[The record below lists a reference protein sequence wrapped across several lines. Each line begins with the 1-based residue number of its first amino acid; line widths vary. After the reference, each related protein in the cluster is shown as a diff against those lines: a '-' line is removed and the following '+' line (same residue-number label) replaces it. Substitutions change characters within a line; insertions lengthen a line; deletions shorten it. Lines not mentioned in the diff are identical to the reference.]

1 MKKIIIKQIKDLYTT
16 NWITLKQATVVNK
29 NGKQFK
35 WDFIA
40 RKNEQKIITII
51 CHSSISNRILV
62 IKEFRVPINKYVI
75 EFPAGLIEEGETI
88 EQAAIRELKEET
100 GYIGKIFRVSPFL
113 TKSAYLT
120 SELSAFVE
128 MEANENEI
136 GPTQLEK
143 EEDIHPI
150 WLKPEE
156 FENQFLYH
164 HNDEYIIDSLVWMAL
179 TAFKVNNSYS

>member
-1 MKKIIIKQIKDLYTT
+1 MNITQIKDLHTT
-16 NWITLKQATVVNK
+16 NWVTLKQATVVNK
-29 NGKQFK
+29 NGKKFM

-51 CHSSISNRILV
+51 CHSSKSNRILV
-62 IKEFRVPINKYVI
+62 IKEFRIPINKYVI

-100 GYIGKIFRVSPFL
+100 GYKGKILRVSPYL

-128 MEANENEI
+128 MEANEDEI
-136 GPTQLEK
+136 GPTQMEK
-143 EEDIHPI
+143 EEEIYPI
-150 WLKPEE
+150 WIKPEE
-156 FENQFLYH
+156 FENQFLL
-164 HNDEYIIDSLVWMAL
+164 HNPDEFFIDSLVWMAL
-179 TAFKVNNSYS
+179 TTFNVNKSYK

>member
-1 MKKIIIKQIKDLYTT
+1 MKNIIIKQIKDLYTT
-16 NWITLKQATVVNK
+16 NWLTLKQATVVNK
-29 NGKQFK
+29 TGKKFK

-51 CHSSISNRILV
+51 CHSSKSNRILV
-62 IKEFRVPINKYVI
+62 IKEFRIPINKYVI

-100 GYIGKIFRVSPFL
+100 GYKGKILRVSPFL

-128 MEANENEI
+128 MEANEDEI
-136 GPTQLEK
+136 GATQLE
-143 EEDIHPI
+143 EEEEIHPI

-156 FENQFLYH
+156 FEHHFLHNQSE
-164 HNDEYIIDSLVWMAL
+164 EYFIDSLVWMAFSVL
-179 TAFKVNNSYS
+179 KV